1 MSSGR
6 RRKGGHGGEFHLDER
21 WMTSYADM
29 ITVLMCLFI
38 VLYAMSTVDSHKFDV
53 LKNSLAS
60 GFGVTNSAKLDL
72 TKGIPVPKELVDKKG
87 NGFTASKTTTGS
99 LKLEKTMKT
108 AIEAALQKA
117 HASNLADVKLDAN
130 GLTIGLVGSSAY
142 FDGND
147 ASLRPSAVTVLTAIG
162 PVLGSSDRVITV
174 EGHADPHGSP
184 GRFGNDWNLA
194 AVRAGNVLLYLVDH
208 GVDGTRISSVSYGSA
223 QPIPGTGETTEEK
236 NRRVDIV
243 VHTPAATPST
253 SSSGA
258 ATPAPTPAATPAAKA
273 AAKG

>member
-1 MSSGR
+1 VSASR
-6 RRKGGHGGEFHLDER
+6 RRKGGHAAEFHLDER

-60 GFGVTNSAKLDL
+60 GFGVTNSKKLDL
-72 TKGIPVPKELVDKKG
+72 SKGIPVPKSLVDKNG

-108 AIEAALQKA
+108 AIEQALQKA
-117 HASNLADVKLDAN
+117 NASKLADVKIDSR
-130 GLTIGLVGSSAY
+130 GITIGLVGSSAY

-147 ASLRPSAVTVLTAIG
+147 ASLRPSAVKVLSAIS
-162 PVLGSSDRVITV
+162 PVLSTGEQTITV

-194 AVRAGNVLLYLVDH
+194 GARAGNVLLYLVDH
-208 GVDGTRISSVSYGSA
+208 GVGGTRISSVSYGSA
-223 QPIPGTGETTEEK
+223 QPIGGEGETTEEK

-243 VHTPAATPST
+243 VHTPTAAGTPSAT
-253 SSSGA
+253 
-258 ATPAPTPAATPAAKA
+258 ATPAP
-273 AAKG
+273 

>member
-72 TKGIPVPKELVDKKG
+72 TKGIPVPKQLIDKNG
-87 NGFTASKTTTGS
+87 IGFTASNTTTGS
-99 LKLEKTMKT
+99 LKLEKTMKA
-108 AIEAALQKA
+108 AIDAALQKA
-117 HASNLADVKLDAN
+117 NASKLADVKVDAR
-130 GLTIGLVGSSAY
+130 GITIGLVGSSAY

-147 ASLRPSAVTVLTAIG
+147 ASLRPAAVTVLRAVAPIIG
-162 PVLGSSDRVITV
+162 QGVQTVTV

-194 AVRAGNVLLYLVDH
+194 AARAGNVLLYLVDH
-208 GVDGTRISSVSYGSA
+208 GVAGTRISSVSYGSA
-223 QPIPGTGETTEEK
+223 QPVAGEGKATIEK

-243 VHTPAATPST
+243 VHTAAAASTASPAAPAATP
-253 SSSGA
+253 
-258 ATPAPTPAATPAAKA
+258 TPTASA
-273 AAKG
+273 GH

>member
-1 MSSGR
+1 VGGSR
-6 RRKGGHGGEFHLDER
+6 RRKAAHGGEFHLDER

-72 TKGIPVPKELVDKKG
+72 TKGIPVPKELVDKNG
-87 NGFTASKTTTGS
+87 IGFTASKVTTGS
-99 LKLEKTMKT
+99 LKLEKTMKA
-108 AIEAALQKA
+108 AIERALQRA
-117 HASNLADVKLDAN
+117 GASKLADVKIDSR
-130 GLTIGLVGSSAY
+130 GITIGLVGSSAY

-147 ASLRPSAVTVLTAIG
+147 ASLRPSAVKVLSAISPALSTG
-162 PVLGSSDRVITV
+162 EETITV

-194 AVRAGNVLLYLVDH
+194 ATRAGNVLLYLVDH
-208 GVDGTRISSVSYGSA
+208 GVGGTRISSVSYGSA
-223 QPIPGTGETTEEK
+223 QPVDGEGETTEEK

-243 VHTPAATPST
+243 VHTPTAAA
-253 SSSGA
+253 GA
-258 ATPAPTPAATPAAKA
+258 ATPAP
-273 AAKG
+273 

>member
-1 MSSGR
+1 VSGSR
-6 RRKGGHGGEFHLDER
+6 RRKGGHAGEFHLDER

-60 GFGVTNSAKLDL
+60 GFGVTNSKKLDL
-72 TKGIPVPKELVDKKG
+72 TKGIPVPKELVDKNG

-117 HASNLADVKLDAN
+117 HASNLADVKVDSR

-142 FDGND
+142 FDGNN
-147 ASLRPSAVTVLTAIG
+147 ASLRPSAVTVLTAIA
-162 PVLGSSDRVITV
+162 PVLAKGPQTITV

-184 GRFGNDWNLA
+184 GPFGNDWNLA
-194 AVRAGNVLLYLVDH
+194 AARAGNVLLFLVDH
-208 GVDGTRISSVSYGSA
+208 GIGGTRISSVSYGSA
-223 QPIPGTGETTEEK
+223 QPVAGEGETTEER

-243 VHTPAATPST
+243 VHTATAASAGSPST
-253 SSSGA
+253 SSPPASG
-258 ATPAPTPAATPAAKA
+258 
-273 AAKG
+273 G

>member
-1 MSSGR
+1 
-6 RRKGGHGGEFHLDER
+6 
-21 WMTSYADM
+21 MTSYADM

-60 GFGVTNSAKLDL
+60 GFGVTNTAKLDL
-72 TKGIPVPKELVDKKG
+72 TKGVPVPKELVDKHG

-99 LKLEKTMKT
+99 LELEKTMKA
-108 AIEAALQKA
+108 AIEAALKKA
-117 HASNLADVKLDAN
+117 GAAGKADIKIDSR

-147 ASLRPSAVTVLTAIG
+147 ASLRPAAVQVLQAIG
-162 PVLGSSDRVITV
+162 PVLGEATQTITV
-174 EGHADPHGSP
+174 EGHADPHGSS

-194 AVRAGNVLLYLVDH
+194 AARSGNVLLYLVDH
-208 GVDGTRISSVSYGSA
+208 GVAGKRISSISFGSA
-223 QPIPGTGETTEEK
+223 QPVDGASADK

-243 VHTPAATPST
+243 VHNVTATTPTASAPTATTAPS
-253 SSSGA
+253 
-258 ATPAPTPAATPAAKA
+258 PAPT
-273 AAKG
+273 KGGAQG

>member
-1 MSSGR
+1 
-6 RRKGGHGGEFHLDER
+6 
-21 WMTSYADM
+21 MTSYADM

-72 TKGIPVPKELVDKKG
+72 TKGIPVPKQLVDKHG
-87 NGFTASKTTTGS
+87 NGFTASTTTTGS

-108 AIEAALQKA
+108 AIEGALQKA
-117 HASNLADVKLDAN
+117 HASNLADVKVDST
-130 GLTIGLVGSSAY
+130 GVTIGLVGSSAY

-147 ASLRPSAVTVLTAIG
+147 ASLRPAAVTVLGAVAPIIG
-162 PVLGSSDRVITV
+162 KGGEIVTV

-194 AVRAGNVLLYLVDH
+194 AARAGNVLLYLVDH
-208 GVDGTRISSVSYGSA
+208 GVAGRRISSVSYGSA
-223 QPIPGTGETTEEK
+223 QPLPGEGQATVEK

-243 VHTPAATPST
+243 VHTPAATSAAPS
-253 SSSGA
+253 A
-258 ATPAPTPAATPAAKA
+258 APAATPAASPSA
-273 AAKG
+273 TASAGR

>member
-1 MSSGR
+1 VSSGR

-72 TKGIPVPKELVDKKG
+72 TKGIPVPKQLVDKHG

-117 HASNLADVKLDAN
+117 HASNLADIKVDAT

-147 ASLRPSAVTVLTAIG
+147 ASLRPAAITVLNAVAPIIG
-162 PVLGSSDRVITV
+162 EGGRTITV

-194 AVRAGNVLLYLVDH
+194 AARAGNVLLFLVDH
-208 GVDGTRISSVSYGSA
+208 GVAGTRISSVSYGSA
-223 QPIPGTGETTEEK
+223 QPIAGEGKATVEK

-243 VHTPAATPST
+243 VHTAAASAAAT
-253 SSSGA
+253 SGTA
-258 ATPAPTPAATPAAKA
+258 SATPAPAASPAP
-273 AAKG
+273 

>member
-38 VLYAMSTVDSHKFDV
+38 VLYAMSTVDSHKFDI

-60 GFGVTNSAKLDL
+60 GFGVTNSTKLDL
-72 TKGIPVPKELVDKKG
+72 TKGIPVPKELVDKHG

-117 HASNLADVKLDAN
+117 HASNLADIKVDAN

-147 ASLRPSAVTVLTAIG
+147 ASLRPAAITVLNAVAPIIANGGQT
-162 PVLGSSDRVITV
+162 VTV

-194 AVRAGNVLLYLVDH
+194 AARAGNVLLFLVDH
-208 GVDGTRISSVSYGSA
+208 GVAGPRISSVSYGSA
-223 QPIPGTGETTEEK
+223 QPIAGESRATEEK

-243 VHTPAATPST
+243 VHTAAPVGATPSAT
-253 SSSGA
+253 A
-258 ATPAPTPAATPAAKA
+258 AAAPAASASPAP
-273 AAKG
+273 